1 VDESG
6 LKREKDDGEVVKRER
21 LIKREEVKKDM
32 ICVLVSEGPGGVEW
46 SGLALSSSESI
57 TCSDKGNAS
66 GEEQISQL

>member
-6 LKREKDDGEVVKRER
+6 LKREKDDDEVVKRER
-21 LIKREEVKKDM
+21 LVKREEVKDM
-32 ICVLVSEGPGGVEW
+32 ICVLVSEGAGGVEW

-57 TCSDKGNAS
+57 TCSDKGDAS